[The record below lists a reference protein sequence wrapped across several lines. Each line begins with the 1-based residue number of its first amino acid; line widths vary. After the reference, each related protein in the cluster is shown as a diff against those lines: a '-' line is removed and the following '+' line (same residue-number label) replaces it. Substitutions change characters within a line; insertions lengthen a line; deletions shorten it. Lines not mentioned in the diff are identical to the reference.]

1 MYTSIPARLSTYLH
15 TDSQIDHC
23 KLSEVLL
30 QTCFLFSRASI
41 ALLMYFRVCAV
52 YNMNKSVVLFFG
64 FTWLGVVASAATPL
78 AGLEGIYIGPTKY
91 CTTMVKHAYIIT
103 ISIIGLAN
111 DTLILLAIMYKLGM
125 ADIRRSPTSQIS
137 TAWKPTGRLQS
148 FTRVFLQD
156 SQIYYL
162 WVEPYLRSW
171 YFRLTGVIILVLL
184 SHSISQHS
192 SLFLPSI
199 FLPDLLFDL

>member
-1 MYTSIPARLSTYLH
+1 VYKSTPVHLSTCGR

-30 QTCFLFSRASI
+30 QACFIFSRASI

-52 YNMNKSVVLFFG
+52 YNMNKFVVLFFG
-64 FTWLGVVASAATPL
+64 FTWLGVVASASTPL

-91 CTTMVKHAYIIT
+91 CTTMVKHNYIIS
-103 ISIIGLAN
+103 ISIIGLVN
-111 DTLILLAIMYKLGM
+111 DTLIFLAIMYKLGM
-125 ADIRRSPTSQIS
+125 ADIRRSSTSQIS

-156 SQIYYL
+156 SQIFY
-162 WVEPYLRSW
+162 S
-171 YFRLTGVIILVLL
+171 
-184 SHSISQHS
+184 
-192 SLFLPSI
+192 
-199 FLPDLLFDL
+199 